1 MKTLFLMR
9 HAKSS
14 WKDESLDDHDRPLNK
29 RGKRDAPRMGAALRE
44 FQLIPDF
51 IICSSA
57 RRARKTAECVAFA
70 ADFRGETRITAE
82 LYMASPD
89 KILQI
94 LAQTPEP
101 FNSILLICH
110 NPSLEELFE
119 RITGQ
124 SRAFSTAAIAQLHF
138 DIVTWNQ
145 VTESPQA
152 TFVDFWQPRSLD

>member
-1 MKTLFLMR
+1 MKTLLLMR

-44 FQLIPDF
+44 LQLIPDF

-57 RRARKTAECVAFA
+57 RRARKTAESVAFA

-89 KILQI
+89 KILQV
-94 LAQTPEP
+94 LAQTPDT
-101 FNSILLICH
+101 FNFILLICH
-110 NPSLEELFE
+110 NPSVEELFE
-119 RITGQ
+119 RLTGQ
-124 SRAFSTAAIAQLHF
+124 SRAFSTAAIAQLHL
-138 DIVTWNQ
+138 DIDSWSQ
-145 VTESPQA
+145 AAESPRA
-152 TFVDFWQPRSLD
+152 TFIDFWQPRSLN

>member
-1 MKTLFLMR
+1 MKTLLLMR

-14 WKDESLDDHDRPLNK
+14 WKDDSLDDHDRPLNK
-29 RGKRDAPRMGAALRE
+29 RGKRDAPRMGTALRE
-44 FQLIPDF
+44 LQLIPDF

-94 LAQTPEP
+94 LSQTPDS
-101 FNSILLICH
+101 FSCILLICH

-124 SRAFSTAAIAQLHF
+124 SRAFSTAAVAQVRF
-138 DIVTWNQ
+138 EIDSWSQ
-145 VTESPQA
+145 VTESPKA
-152 TFVDFWQPRSLD
+152 TFLEFWQPRSLD